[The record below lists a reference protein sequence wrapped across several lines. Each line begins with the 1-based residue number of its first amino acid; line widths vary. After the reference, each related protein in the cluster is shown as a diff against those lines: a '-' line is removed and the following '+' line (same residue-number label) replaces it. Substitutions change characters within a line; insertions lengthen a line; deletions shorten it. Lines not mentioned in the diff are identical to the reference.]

1 MDDQSTLSRIE
12 KLFPNDD
19 LELNST
25 SKKPRRRRS
34 APSHIILRNFRR
46 STTVSDMSGK
56 LPQPT
61 DYVSRKFIFESPVQL
76 TVGLQTQ
83 DRYLFLFND
92 VLFIAKQRYVTTI
105 PCTTLYARIVSQF
118 PTVPCMTVIAQRVN
132 SFCFSSKS
140 NTSDCFS

>member
-25 SKKPRRRRS
+25 SRKPRRRRS
-34 APSHIILRNFRR
+34 APSQILLRNFRR
-46 STTVSDMSGK
+46 STTVGDVSSASK

-61 DYVSRKFIFESPVQL
+61 DYVSRKFIFESAVQL
-76 TVGLQTQ
+76 TVGVQAQ

-92 VLFIAKQRYVTTI
+92 VLFIAKQRF
-105 PCTTLYARIVSQF
+105 VSNL
-118 PTVPCMTVIAQRVN
+118 PLLWYMGDPYLMV
-132 SFCFSSKS
+132 
-140 NTSDCFS
+140 